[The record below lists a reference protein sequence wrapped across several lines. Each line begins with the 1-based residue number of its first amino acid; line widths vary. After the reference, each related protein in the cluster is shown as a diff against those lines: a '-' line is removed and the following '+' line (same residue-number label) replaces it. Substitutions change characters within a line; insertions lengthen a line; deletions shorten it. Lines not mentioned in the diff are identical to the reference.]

1 MLISKYGNG
10 SIEKVQE
17 FERKYGIIL
26 NEEYRKFLVKYNGGD
41 TPKTTLRREKRKET
55 LTCLFGI
62 DTKNSIDEK
71 MKYWDNDSYF
81 PIGMDIWGNFYAIDI
96 TEQNKGLI
104 YFCDHEKGFKKEI
117 IANSIKEFFSMCKSE
132 KIGHIRTIDERKKAV
147 IKAGNWDKV
156 TEKTIEG
163 WQKEIDKYKNI
174 KQEEVII

>member
-10 SIEKVQE
+10 SVEKIEE
-17 FERKYGIIL
+17 FERKYGIIFD
-26 NEEYRKFLVKYNGGD
+26 EEYRIFLIKYNGGD
-41 TPKTTLRREKRKET
+41 TPKTAFRKAKRKET

-62 DTKNSIDEK
+62 NTKNSIEEK
-71 MKYWDNDSYF
+71 MKYCDSDVYF
-81 PIGMDIWGNFYAIDI
+81 PIGEDIWGNFYAIGI
-96 TEQNKGLI
+96 TEQNRGVI
-104 YFCDHEKGFKKEI
+104 YFCDHEKGFKEEI
-117 IANSIKEFFSMCKSE
+117 IANSTKEFFSMCKSE

-147 IKAGNWDKV
+147 IEAGNWDKV